1 MKRTILIVGQIP
13 DSHIRA
19 VVAALVRHRC
29 VKVIVFDRLQP
40 ESYGLDY
47 RFQPEVCN
55 GFVRVGD
62 EWCNLADVSAVW
74 WRVKPFTLS
83 DMTGAP
89 ASPMAGF
96 AQREWRSAL
105 DSLEAFTPQALWVNR
120 READLRARN
129 KPIQLRIAHE
139 VGFAI
144 PPTVISNDPSSV
156 ARFLTAGEDEHVYK
170 VLTWYFEP
178 PDRIIF
184 TSIVEAAQVV
194 SDPEAV
200 NEVPGIFQ
208 SRIPKDYEVR
218 ATVVGDDVFS
228 IRVDSQALED
238 TKLDWR
244 RNQRSLSYA
253 QHELPEATEEL
264 LRIMNHRLGLVY
276 GAYDLIVTPSGQY
289 VFLEVNPVGQWL
301 WLENATGLPIS
312 QALASFLL
320 GSGNDAV

>member
-1 MKRTILIVGQIP
+1 MV
-13 DSHIRA
+13 
-19 VVAALVRHRC
+19 
-29 VKVIVFDRLQP
+29 
-40 ESYGLDY
+40 
-47 RFQPEVCN
+47 
-55 GFVRVGD
+55 
-62 EWCNLADVSAVW
+62 
-74 WRVKPFTLS
+74 S

-129 KPIQLRIAHE
+129 KPVQLRIAQE

-144 PPTVISNDPSSV
+144 PPTVISNDPYSV
-156 ARFLTAGEDEHVYK
+156 ASFLTAGEDEHVYK

-184 TSIVEAAQVV
+184 TSLVEAAQVV

-200 NEVPGIFQ
+200 KAVPGVFQ
-208 SRIPKDYEVR
+208 SRIPKEYEVR
-218 ATVVGDDVFS
+218 ATIVGDEIFS

-253 QHELPEATEEL
+253 PHELPEAIRAL
-264 LRIMNHRLGLVY
+264 LRIMHDRLGLVY

-289 VFLEVNPVGQWL
+289 VFLEVNPLGQWL
-301 WLENATGLPIS
+301 WLEHATRLPIS

-320 GSGNDAV
+320 GADNACGARLDESGAEIAKPSNALGTAPPLHRF